1 MKDFSKFEKQ
11 INIIFKDKDLL
22 RQAFTHRSYIN
33 EHKDLGWGHNERLEF
48 LGDAVL
54 ELVTTRYLF
63 EKYTDKPEGELTSF
77 RAALVNTITISD
89 AARDF
94 DMENFLLLSKGEA
107 KDKGRARQYILANT
121 FEAVIGAIYLDGG
134 YEKAKEFI
142 DKGLF
147 HRTDKIVEM
156 GLWKD
161 SKSLFQEKAQEKVG
175 VTPSYKVL
183 KETGPDHD
191 KDFTVGVFLDD
202 EEIATAKGKS
212 KQEAEQEAASAA
224 LLKKRWGDK

>member
-11 INIIFKDKDLL
+11 INITFKNKDLL

-33 EHKDLGWGHNERLEF
+33 EHKALGWGHNERLEF

-54 ELVTTRYLF
+54 ELVTTEYLF
-63 EKYTDKPEGELTSF
+63 EKYPDKPEGELTSF
-77 RAALVNTITISD
+77 RAALVNTVTISD

-94 DMENFLLLSKGEA
+94 EMENFLLLSKGES

-121 FEAVIGAIYLDGG
+121 FEAVIGAVYLDGG

-147 HRTDKIVEM
+147 HKTDKIVEM

-161 SKSLFQEKAQEKVG
+161 AKSLFQEKAQEEIG
-175 VTPSYKVL
+175 ITPAYKVL
-183 KETGPDHD
+183 KEAGPDHD
-191 KDFTVGVFLDD
+191 KDFTVAVLLNN
-202 EEIATAKGKS
+202 EEVAEARGKS

-224 LLKKRWGDK
+224 LLKKGWGGK